1 MRGRS
6 TAMAKRSLRKHRTAG
21 REVEMNIVSL
31 IDIFAIL
38 VFYLLVSALAVEVLP
53 SPNSLELPKSV
64 VQEEPQPTAVILV
77 TKTDI
82 FVDNLRI
89 MGTDEAFATE
99 SAFLPALKAELQR
112 VPLMTV
118 EGAESSGALS
128 RGNINI
134 MADKA
139 IPYQTLKKVMATCT
153 EARFAKISLAV
164 VEKKRGGGP

>member
-1 MRGRS
+1 MRRS
-6 TAMAKRSLRKHRTAG
+6 NGMAKRGLRKFRTAG
-21 REVEMNIVSL
+21 REVELNIVSL

-38 VFYLLVSALAVEVLP
+38 VFYLLVSALAVEILP
-53 SPNSLELPKSV
+53 SPSSLELPKSV
-64 VQEEPQPTAVILV
+64 VKEEPQPTAVILV

-82 FVDNLRI
+82 LVDNVRI
-89 MGTDEAFATE
+89 MGTDEAYAAE

-112 VPLMTV
+112 MPLMTV
-118 EGAESSGALS
+118 EDAESSGALS

-164 VEKKRGGGP
+164 VEKKRGGGE